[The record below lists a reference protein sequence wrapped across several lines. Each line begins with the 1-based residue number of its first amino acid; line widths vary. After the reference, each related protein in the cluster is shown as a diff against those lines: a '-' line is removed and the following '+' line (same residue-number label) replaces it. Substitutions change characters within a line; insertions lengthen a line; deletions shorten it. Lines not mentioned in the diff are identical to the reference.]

1 METQTESPA
10 KRDNATTGPRVFPD
24 PREQPT
30 MTIPEAGSWVGLNR
44 NGAYAAAAAGI
55 LPTIAISAHKRVV
68 PTAALAAKLGLD
80 AA

>member
-1 METQTESPA
+1 
-10 KRDNATTGPRVFPD
+10 
-24 PREQPT
+24 